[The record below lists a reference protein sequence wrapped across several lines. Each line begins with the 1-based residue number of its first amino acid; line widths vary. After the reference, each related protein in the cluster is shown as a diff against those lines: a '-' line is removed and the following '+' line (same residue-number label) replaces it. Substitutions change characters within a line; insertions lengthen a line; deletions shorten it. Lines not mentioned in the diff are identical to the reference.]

1 MIDEKF
7 SLSNENYSSVWIL
20 CVDMIT
26 HDHVIILG

>member
-7 SLSNENYSSVWIL
+7 SLSNENYSSDFL